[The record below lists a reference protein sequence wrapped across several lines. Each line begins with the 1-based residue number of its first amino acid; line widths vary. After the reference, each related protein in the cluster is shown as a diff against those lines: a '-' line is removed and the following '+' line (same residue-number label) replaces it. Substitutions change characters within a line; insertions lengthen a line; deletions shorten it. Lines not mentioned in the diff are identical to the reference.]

1 MSHIVPTVCGPP
13 VSRVRPLPGSLVSPV
28 SRRATP
34 ATGMVMVSLC
44 PLSSMSTRPE
54 VSAVLARRGAHG
66 AVPLLPVTPVLLPV
80 TPVLRSSSPAA
91 PLAPLPVPLV
101 IVSLV

>member
-34 ATGMVMVSLC
+34 ATSLVMVSLC

-54 VSAVLARRGAHG
+54 VSAVLAWREA
-66 AVPLLPVTPVLLPV
+66 LLLPV

-91 PLAPLPVPLV
+91 PLAPLSVPLV
-101 IVSLV
+101 IVPLV